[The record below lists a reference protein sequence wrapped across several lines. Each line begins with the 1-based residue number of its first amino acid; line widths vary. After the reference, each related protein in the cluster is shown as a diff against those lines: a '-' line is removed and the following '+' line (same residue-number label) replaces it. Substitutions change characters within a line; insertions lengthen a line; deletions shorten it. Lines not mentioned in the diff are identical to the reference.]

1 MSVMIRYSQ
10 IENLPET
17 HPLVKQ
23 FLAEQDALDKALESA
38 GPTATIHD
46 ESTLE
51 YFDRYMAGDRK

>member
-1 MSVMIRYSQ
+1 MLMILYSQ

-38 GPTATIHD
+38 GPTATIYD
-46 ESTLE
+46 DSTME
-51 YFDRYMAGDRK
+51 YFHRYMACD